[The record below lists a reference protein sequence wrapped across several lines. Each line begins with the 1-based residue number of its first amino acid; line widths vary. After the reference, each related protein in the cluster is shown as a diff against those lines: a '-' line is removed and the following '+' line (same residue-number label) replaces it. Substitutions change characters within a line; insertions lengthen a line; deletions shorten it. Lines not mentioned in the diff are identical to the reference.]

1 MIETINPFELKFER
15 SDPGRSAN
23 ARGKLI
29 GTLLGRISG
38 AERAGDDN
46 DNLWSIN
53 GGSVR
58 FHSVSGGKSSFT
70 LNPSTEPPRLIVALT
85 QDKPDGD
92 KPLRYWLYGL
102 RLEACS
108 EAGRPAKSTSAPGRL
123 IVLVGQI
130 RDRVELGYADLAAQ
144 YVETK
149 TVPDRD
155 AAMVRINELT
165 PEALASMMD
174 AATRQN
180 IREFVMAGRP
190 AITGLST
197 PPTIEDAAPSIEQAP
212 QEVIGESSSTEVTG
226 GSDAA

>member
-1 MIETINPFELKFER
+1 MNDVINPFELKFRR
-15 SDPGRSAN
+15 SDPGRTAN
-23 ARGKLI
+23 GLGKVI
-29 GTLLGRISG
+29 ATAFGRASG
-38 AERAGDDN
+38 AERAGTDN
-46 DNLWSIN
+46 DNLWAIE

-58 FHSVSGGKSSFT
+58 FHSVSGGKSTFT
-70 LNPSTEPPRLIVALT
+70 LNPATEPPRLIVALT

-108 EAGRPAKSTSAPGRL
+108 EAGRTAKSTSAPGRL
-123 IVLVGQI
+123 IVSVGQI

-155 AAMVRINELT
+155 AAMVRINELS
-165 PEALASMMD
+165 PEALSTMMD

-190 AITGLST
+190 AITSMST
-197 PPTIEDAAPSIEQAP
+197 PPAVEDAVPAVDQAA
-212 QEVIGESSSTEVTG
+212 ESAGEAVRG
-226 GSDAA
+226 GAEDEGVV

>member
-1 MIETINPFELKFER
+1 MNETTNPFELKFQR

-46 DNLWSIN
+46 DNLWAIDV
-53 GGSVR
+53 GSVR

-108 EAGRPAKSTSAPGRL
+108 DADRPAKSTSAPGRL
-123 IVLVGQI
+123 IVSVGRVQ
-130 RDRVELGYADLAAQ
+130 DRVEIGFADLEAR

-149 TVPDRD
+149 TVQDRD

-165 PEALASMMD
+165 
-174 AATRQN
+174 
-180 IREFVMAGRP
+180 
-190 AITGLST
+190 
-197 PPTIEDAAPSIEQAP
+197 
-212 QEVIGESSSTEVTG
+212 
-226 GSDAA
+226 

>member
-1 MIETINPFELKFER
+1 MNETINPFELKFQR

-46 DNLWSIN
+46 DNLWAIN

-58 FHSVSGGKSSFT
+58 FHSIGGGKSSFT
-70 LNPSTEPPRLIVALT
+70 MNPSTEPPRLIVALT

-102 RLEACS
+102 RLEACAK
-108 EAGRPAKSTSAPGRL
+108 AGRPAKSTSAPGRL
-123 IVLVGQI
+123 IVSVGQI
-130 RDRVELGYADLAAQ
+130 EDRVELGFAELEAQ

-155 AAMVRINELT
+155 AAMDRINQLT
-165 PEALASMMD
+165 SEALASMMD
-174 AATRQN
+174 AATRQS

-190 AITGLST
+190 AITSLST
-197 PPTIEDAAPSIEQAP
+197 PPTVEDAVSSDEQAP
-212 QEVIGESSSTEVTG
+212 AESDSEGTRAGVEDEGVV
-226 GSDAA
+226 